1 MKSTYRLDEK
11 SSSHYLARSHGNLD
25 YMSESVCCS
34 QPRRRPASPA
44 PSAAALLLGH
54 ELRHVTAGAQLQRPD
69 MHRSLS
75 SSAGNLALHLV
86 SGATCHDDVRSG
98 HIDGGSQHASHQP
111 TETDQHDVKT
121 LNADVTSRVNG
132 AHVAASVRR
141 RLFTRRRSQSLENLS
156 LINRIRKRL
165 MQLNIISRACSS
177 LARVLFY
184 CLYMYIESNCY
195 GKPAFVWFHC
205 SCIYCFKT
213 RSVLMS

>member
-11 SSSHYLARSHGNLD
+11 SSSRYLARSHGNLD

-54 ELRHVTAGAQLQRPD
+54 ELRHVAAGAQLQRPD
-69 MHRSLS
+69 MQRSLS
-75 SSAGNLALHLV
+75 SSAGNLTLHLV
-86 SGATCHDDVRSG
+86 SGATCHGDVHSG
-98 HIDGGSQHASHQP
+98 HIEGGGQHASYQP
-111 TETDQHDVKT
+111 AEIHKHDVNT
-121 LNADVTSRVNG
+121 LNAGVTQHVTSRVND

-165 MQLNIISRACSS
+165 MQLNIISRAC
-177 LARVLFY
+177 
-184 CLYMYIESNCY
+184 
-195 GKPAFVWFHC
+195 
-205 SCIYCFKT
+205 
-213 RSVLMS
+213 

>member
-11 SSSHYLARSHGNLD
+11 SSSRYLARSHGNLD

-54 ELRHVTAGAQLQRPD
+54 ELRHVAAGAQLQRPD
-69 MHRSLS
+69 MRRSLS

-98 HIDGGSQHASHQP
+98 HSDGGSQHASHQP

-121 LNADVTSRVNG
+121 LNADVTSRVLRSALVLICNKG
-132 AHVAASVRR
+132 LVRFYDTLR
-141 RLFTRRRSQSLENLS
+141 AELNKVWACGVSNNSALNALS
-156 LINRIRKRL
+156 NYKAIFMN
-165 MQLNIISRACSS
+165 
-177 LARVLFY
+177 
-184 CLYMYIESNCY
+184 
-195 GKPAFVWFHC
+195 
-205 SCIYCFKT
+205 
-213 RSVLMS
+213 